1 MGAFDTDPGV
11 RPSFRQFVDNAA
23 PWEPIPDDGLE
34 RFGGSAWSSAA
45 PGSM

>member
-1 MGAFDTDPGV
+1 VRIDAGALPMLEGEVFSVRMGAFD
-11 RPSFRQFVDNAA
+11 
-23 PWEPIPDDGLE
+23 DGPE